1 MSTVFTDCFTT
12 GTRRKCP
19 KDDVESE
26 RPYYAAMVS
35 VTDAVLI
42 IASLAIVFVIARLN
56 SAIKLLNNRVN
67 ILSHVQ
73 KTMKRSLESAQGST
87 GIEDEYD
94 KKEAELR
101 ARLDRD
107 FR

>member
-1 MSTVFTDCFTT
+1 
-12 GTRRKCP
+12 
-19 KDDVESE
+19 
-26 RPYYAAMVS
+26 MVS

-42 IASLAIVFVIARLN
+42 IASLSIVFVIARLN

-73 KTMKRSLESAQGST
+73 KQMKRQLESVKGSAAPMD
-87 GIEDEYD
+87 DEFEQ
-94 KKEAELR
+94 KEAELR
-101 ARLDRD
+101 KRLDRD